1 MKMFIVGIISVII
14 LLFIGSGFV
23 FMFNKPASEIPAIGS
38 VDEES
43 YSNALYPIRVDGKWG
58 YMNNRKEIVIDCK
71 FEKAEDFNDGFAIV
85 ERRVTDKGEYSTKTL
100 IGFIDE
106 KGMMLTDFKYDR
118 AFPFS
123 DEMALVM
130 KDEKYGYIDKTGK
143 EVISLQ
149 YEDGAMFSEG
159 LAAVKVNGKNGFIN
173 KHGEMVIKPAFE
185 RACHVSEFSDGLAP
199 VYTAVNDGPAG
210 YIDPAGKMVIPA
222 KYAFVDKFSEGVAMV
237 RPLGSIDYGYINKKG
252 EWVIE
257 PQFDMSLGFYEGV
270 ATVKER
276 NADGS
281 ESFGIIDKTGKKLAQ
296 HMNYN
301 FVGIFRE
308 GLAAFETKDF
318 AWGYID
324 RSGKEVIPARYAS
337 PKFFVNGLAR
347 MEMGSLFTKLKIT
360 YINKKGQ
367 IVWKEK

>member
-1 MKMFIVGIISVII
+1 MFIVAIISVII

-23 FMFNKPASEIPAIGS
+23 FIFNKPVLEIPADGS
-38 VDEES
+38 LNEDG
-43 YSNALYPIRVDGKWG
+43 YSNALYPIRVNGKWG
-58 YMNNRKEIVIDCK
+58 YMNSRKEIVIDCK
-71 FEKAEDFNDGFAIV
+71 FDMAEDFNDGFAIV
-85 ERRVTDKGEYSTKTL
+85 ERRVTDKGDHSTRTL

-106 KGMMLTDFKYDR
+106 KGVMLTDFKYDR

-173 KHGEMVIKPAFE
+173 KKGEMAIKPAFE
-185 RACHVSEFSDGLAP
+185 RACYVSEFSDGLAP
-199 VYTAVNDGPAG
+199 VYTTVDDGPAG
-210 YIDPAGKMVIPA
+210 YINSTGEMVIPA
-222 KYAFVDKFSEGVAMV
+222 KYAFVGPFSEGVAMV
-237 RPLGSIDYGYINKKG
+237 RPLESIEYGYIDKKG

-257 PQFDMSLGFYEGV
+257 PQFDMSLGFHEGV

-281 ESFGIIDKTGKKLAQ
+281 VSFGIIDKTGKKIAE

-318 AWGYID
+318 TWGYID

-337 PKFFVNGLAR
+337 SKFFVNGLAR
-347 MEMGSLFTKLKIT
+347 METGSLFTKLKII

>member
-1 MKMFIVGIISVII
+1 MFIVGIISVIVLVI
-14 LLFIGSGFV
+14 IGSGFV
-23 FMFNKPASEIPAIGS
+23 FILNKPAETPANGS
-38 VDEES
+38 PDEES
-43 YSNALYPIRVDGKWG
+43 YSNALYPIRVNGKWG

-71 FEKAEDFNDGFAIV
+71 FDQAEDFNNGLAIV
-85 ERRVTDKGEYSTKTL
+85 ERRVTEKGEHSTSTL
-100 IGFIDE
+100 IGFVDE
-106 KGMMLTDFKYDR
+106 KGMMITDFKYDR
-118 AFPFS
+118 SFPFS
-123 DEMALVM
+123 EEMALVM
-130 KDEKYGYIDKTGK
+130 KDEKYGYIDKTAK
-143 EVISLQ
+143 EVIPLQ

-173 KHGEMVIKPAFE
+173 KQGEMVIQPAFE
-185 RACHVSEFSDGLAP
+185 RACHVSEFADGLAP
-199 VYTAVNDGPAG
+199 VYTTVNDGPAG
-210 YIDPAGKMVIPA
+210 YIDPTGKMAIPA
-222 KYAFVDKFSEGVAMV
+222 KYAFVGKFSEGVAMV

-257 PQFDMSLGFYEGV
+257 PQFDMSLGFHEGV

-276 NADGS
+276 NPDGS
-281 ESFGIIDKTGKKLAQ
+281 VSFGIIDKTGKKIAQ
-296 HMNYN
+296 HMTYN

-318 AWGYID
+318 TWGYVD

-337 PKFFVNGLAR
+337 SKFFVNGLAR
-347 MEMGSLFTKLKIT
+347 MEIGSLFTKLKIT

>member
-1 MKMFIVGIISVII
+1 MFIVGAISVII
-14 LLFIGSGFV
+14 LLLIGSGFV
-23 FMFNKPASEIPAIGS
+23 FMFNKPASEIPANGLR
-38 VDEES
+38 DAED
-43 YSNALYPIRVDGKWG
+43 YPDALYPIRVNGKWG

-71 FEKAEDFNDGFAIV
+71 FELAQDFNDGFAIV
-85 ERRVTDKGEYSTKTL
+85 ERRATDKGEYSARTL

-106 KGMMLTDFKYDR
+106 KGMMITDFKYDR

-143 EVISLQ
+143 EVIPLQ

-159 LAAVKVNGKNGFIN
+159 LAAVKVNGKNGFID
-173 KHGEMVIKPAFE
+173 KDGKMVIKPTFE
-185 RACHVSEFSDGLAP
+185 RACYVSEFSDGLAP
-199 VYTAVNDGPAG
+199 VYTTINDGPSG
-210 YIDPAGKMVIPA
+210 YIDPTGKMVIPA
-222 KYAFVDKFSEGVAMV
+222 EYAFVGQFSEGVAMV
-237 RPLGSIDYGYINKKG
+237 RPLESIQYGYINKKG

-257 PQFDMSLGFYEGV
+257 PQFDMSLGFHEGV

-281 ESFGIIDKTGKKLAQ
+281 VTFGIIDKTGKKMAQ

-318 AWGYID
+318 TWGYID
-324 RSGKEVIPARYAS
+324 KSGKEVIPAKYAS
-337 PKFFVNGLAR
+337 LKFFVNGLAR
-347 MEMGSLFTKLKIT
+347 IETGSLFTKLKIA